1 MFFVRFIFLFS
12 SLNLLS
18 QTTVEDSFDVPIR
31 IPLYV
36 AGSFGELRPNHFHA
50 GVDFSANYKTGD
62 PIFAPEDGVVTRIK
76 VSSFGYGK
84 ALYLKHANGYTT
96 VYGHLSGYE
105 KNIHAYVLKNH
116 YELELFEME
125 LFPLAND
132 LPVKKGSV
140 IGYIGNT
147 GGSGGPHLHYE
158 IRNTQ
163 TEYILNPITVSLKKK
178 VKDTEQPII
187 NGVFIYPLTNETV
200 IDDNTNFFEVALRK
214 NNNSYVSN
222 VLNVSGAVGFGINT
236 HDTQDGSRGKNGIYK
251 LITYVNGS
259 KNFEVVFDEFA
270 FDDSKYLNQYIDYK
284 YYQLTGNRIQKL
296 FVMNDLPLSLIKTI
310 KNKGQLLF
318 NTAGDVNYKIEVY
331 DAHDNKQTIEIP
343 IRYKESAP
351 VNKNA
356 TEGKYID
363 YLKDYVF
370 EEKNVA
376 AEWDARTFF
385 EDVYLNITFKENA
398 IVLHKD
404 EYPVQKNINIKIR
417 VPDDFENKDQTFIG
431 KVDGNKVKFFET
443 WKRETDFRIRTKE
456 LGTYELVTDQTKPT
470 ITFMNDKPNFTA
482 EDLLVFEIAD
492 ESSGIGKY
500 AGFLNN
506 KWVLFDYDY
515 KTKKLVHNLSDK
527 KFVLGEN
534 VLRLEVT
541 DRVGNNTTFE
551 KIIVVN

>member
-125 LFPLAND
+125 LFPLANE

-200 IDDNTNFFEVALRK
+200 IDENTNFFEVALRK

-331 DAHDNKQTIEIP
+331 DAHGNKQTIEIP

-385 EDVYLNITFKENA
+385 EDVYLNITFKENG

>member
-84 ALYLKHANGYTT
+84 ALYLKHANGFTT

-125 LFPLAND
+125 LFPLANE

-163 TEYILNPITVSLKKK
+163 TEHILNPITVSLKKK

-200 IDDNTNFFEVALRK
+200 IDENTNFFEVALRK

-385 EDVYLNITFKENA
+385 EDVYLNITFKENG

>member
-1 MFFVRFIFLFS
+1 M
-12 SLNLLS
+12 
-18 QTTVEDSFDVPIR
+18 
-31 IPLYV
+31 
-36 AGSFGELRPNHFHA
+36 
-50 GVDFSANYKTGD
+50 
-62 PIFAPEDGVVTRIK
+62 
-76 VSSFGYGK
+76 
-84 ALYLKHANGYTT
+84 
-96 VYGHLSGYE
+96 
-105 KNIHAYVLKNH
+105 
-116 YELELFEME
+116 
-125 LFPLAND
+125 
-132 LPVKKGSV
+132 
-140 IGYIGNT
+140 
-147 GGSGGPHLHYE
+147 
-158 IRNTQ
+158 
-163 TEYILNPITVSLKKK
+163 
-178 VKDTEQPII
+178 
-187 NGVFIYPLTNETV
+187 
-200 IDDNTNFFEVALRK
+200 
-214 NNNSYVSN
+214 
-222 VLNVSGAVGFGINT
+222 
-236 HDTQDGSRGKNGIYK
+236 
-251 LITYVNGS
+251 
-259 KNFEVVFDEFA
+259 
-270 FDDSKYLNQYIDYK
+270 
-284 YYQLTGNRIQKL
+284 L

-356 TEGKYID
+356 TEGKDID

-506 KWVLFDYDY
+506 KWVLFDYEK

>member
-125 LFPLAND
+125 LFPLANE

-200 IDDNTNFFEVALRK
+200 IDENTNFFEVALRK

-385 EDVYLNITFKENA
+385 EDVYLNITFKENG